1 MKIWDSVYIFGA
13 SYIHPFRGQK
23 RTLKNVHVLLVA
35 TAKNTFCFSDR
46 LTTFVEK
53 KTPSLAEPSSSSSG
67 NVSKPAIVFR
77 KRKVAN
83 QEFARK
89 RDEDN

>member
-1 MKIWDSVYIFGA
+1 MEVRS
-13 SYIHPFRGQK
+13 SQLQEQK
-23 RTLKNVHVLLVA
+23 RTLLSVQILLGA
-35 TAKNTFCFSDR
+35 TAKNTNCLVGFSDR

-53 KTPSLAEPSSSSSG
+53 KTPSLAEPSSGNVASG